1 MEFKT
6 ITISELVPFVR
17 TDLYNKSKNCPITV
31 HRAISQSKNPR
42 ADKSDPALTIAI
54 SNNNIVGYIG
64 YLPDKIGENK
74 VYWNSCWWVEDDYK
88 TIAIPLLL
96 QFVKTAKEKIVL
108 TDLTPHTKQIVSN
121 LPFFSYNEMESGFR
135 GYLKFNTEDVFPNKK
150 PQLKKIKPLLKIG
163 DKVANSLITKKSTP
177 QNLIIEKIGS
187 FSEKDKK
194 FISSK
199 NSSELF
205 KRNTE
210 ELEWIYNNPWVKNT
224 EYEYSNYY
232 FTAALSEFNTQILRI
247 KDSNDIVAI
256 LYLKNQDKHLTIS
269 FSYIEQNYFEQIA
282 QFIYNYAINNSCI
295 TITSFNSELNK
306 CFENNFSFITTRL
319 INRDFVFHNSIQ
331 HLIKKPVILQDGDG
345 DVAFC

>member
-6 ITISELVPFVR
+6 ITISELTTFVKS
-17 TDLYNKSKNCPITV
+17 DLYKTTKNCPITI

-42 ADKSDPALTIAI
+42 AEKNDPVLTIAI
-54 SNNNIVGYIG
+54 SENNIVGYIG
-64 YLPDKIGENK
+64 YLPDIINDDK
-74 VYWNSCWWVEDDYK
+74 VYWNSCWWVDDNYK
-88 TIAIPLLL
+88 TIAISLLL
-96 QFVKTAKEKIVL
+96 QFIKTAKEKIVL

-121 LPFFSYNEMESGFR
+121 LPFFSFCEVESGFR
-135 GYLKFNTEDVFPNKK
+135 AYLKFNTEEVFPQKK

-177 QNLIIEKIGS
+177 QNLIIENIDS
-187 FSEKDKK
+187 FSEEDKK

-224 EYEYSNYY
+224 EYDYSNYY
-232 FTAALSEFNTQILRI
+232 FTAALSEFDTQIIRV
-247 KDSNDIVAI
+247 KNNDNTIAI
-256 LYLKNQDKHLTIS
+256 LYLKNQNKHLTIP

-282 QFIYNYAINNSCI
+282 QFIYNYAINNNCI

-306 CFENNFSFITTRL
+306 CFENNFLFITTRL